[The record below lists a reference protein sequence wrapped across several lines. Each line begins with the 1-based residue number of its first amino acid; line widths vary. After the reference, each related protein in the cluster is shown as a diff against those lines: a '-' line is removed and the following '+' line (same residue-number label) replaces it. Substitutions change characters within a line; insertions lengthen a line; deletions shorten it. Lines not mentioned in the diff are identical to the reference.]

1 MYLYSG
7 RRNGRQGICNSDR
20 GMGVC
25 PGIND
30 DAIYVEAQFMNFI
43 NQFAFVIRLKIAKLH
58 VGKLGF
64 ERFQILQE
72 GAITINCRFALAQ
85 QVEIGAVNDKN
96 LFHRAAPTGTI
107 GCKLVNFLFSR
118 PGRSALRMWQSYIN
132 AFKNYLKLER
142 SLAENSVEAYLHDA
156 EKLYQ
161 YILLTDPART
171 PMQVTEKELM
181 NFLKYLGELGLSAHS
196 QARMLSG
203 IKSFFK
209 YLLLEGLIER
219 DPTQLLESPKLGRK
233 LPDTLS
239 FPEIEDMLAAIDLST
254 PGGTRD
260 RAMLEVLYSSGLRV
274 SELLNLR
281 LTNCF
286 FTEGFV
292 RVLGKGDKVR
302 LVPIGEDAMHYT
314 RIYVEHV
321 RQKLDVQ
328 KGDEDTIFLNLRGK
342 QLSRISVFTTIKKL
356 ASDVGIKKTISPHTF
371 RHSFAT
377 HLIEGG
383 ADLRA
388 VQQMLGHESITT
400 TEIYTHL
407 DRDYLQQTLK
417 EYHPRAKEQQM
428 RR

>member
-1 MYLYSG
+1 
-7 RRNGRQGICNSDR
+7 
-20 GMGVC
+20 
-25 PGIND
+25 
-30 DAIYVEAQFMNFI
+30 
-43 NQFAFVIRLKIAKLH
+43 
-58 VGKLGF
+58 
-64 ERFQILQE
+64 
-72 GAITINCRFALAQ
+72 
-85 QVEIGAVNDKN
+85 
-96 LFHRAAPTGTI
+96 
-107 GCKLVNFLFSR
+107 
-118 PGRSALRMWQSYIN
+118 MWQSYIN
-132 AFKNYLKLER
+132 AFKNYLRLER

-156 EKLYQ
+156 EKLHE
-161 YILLTDPART
+161 YILLTDPTQT
-171 PMQVTEKELM
+171 PMTVSEKELLS
-181 NFLKYLGELGLSAHS
+181 FLQYLGELGLSAHS

-203 IKSFFK
+203 LKSFFK
-209 YLLLEGLIER
+209 YLVLENLIQHDPTHLLEAPR
-219 DPTQLLESPKLGRK
+219 LGRK

-239 FPEIEDMLAAIDLST
+239 FPEIEAMLAIIDLST

-286 FTEGFV
+286 FDAGFL

-314 RIYVEHV
+314 RIYIEHV
-321 RQKLDVQ
+321 RRQLDVQ

-356 ASDVGIKKTISPHTF
+356 AAEVGIKKTISPHTF

-407 DRDYLQQTLK
+407 DRDYLQQTLR
-417 EYHPRAKEQQM
+417 EFHPRAGGKGQ
-428 RR
+428 RVRG

>member
-1 MYLYSG
+1 
-7 RRNGRQGICNSDR
+7 
-20 GMGVC
+20 
-25 PGIND
+25 
-30 DAIYVEAQFMNFI
+30 
-43 NQFAFVIRLKIAKLH
+43 
-58 VGKLGF
+58 
-64 ERFQILQE
+64 
-72 GAITINCRFALAQ
+72 
-85 QVEIGAVNDKN
+85 
-96 LFHRAAPTGTI
+96 
-107 GCKLVNFLFSR
+107 
-118 PGRSALRMWQSYIN
+118 MWQSYIN

-161 YILLTDPART
+161 FILLTDPALN

-196 QARMLSG
+196 QARILSG
-203 IKSFFK
+203 LKSFFK
-209 YLLLEGLIER
+209 YLMLENLIQH
-219 DPTQLLESPKLGRK
+219 DPTQLIEAPKLGRK
-233 LPDTLS
+233 LPDTLT
-239 FPEIEDMLAAIDLST
+239 FPEIEEILAAIDLST
-254 PGGTRD
+254 PGGPRD

-286 FTEGFV
+286 FTEGFI

-314 RIYVEHV
+314 RLYVELV
-321 RQKLDVQ
+321 RAKLDVQ
-328 KGDEDTIFLNLRGK
+328 KGDEDSIFLNLRGK

-356 ASDVGIKKTISPHTF
+356 AAEVGITKTISPHTF

-388 VQQMLGHESITT
+388 IQQMLGHESITT

-407 DRDYLQQTLK
+407 DRDYLQQTLR
-417 EYHPRAKEQQM
+417 EYHPRSQNRDFKKI
-428 RR
+428 